1 MQIQK
6 RNDKEKTVKLEEDI
20 IKIRVEINEKGNRK
34 LNYSM
39 K

>member
-6 RNDKEKTVKLEEDI
+6 RNGKEKTVKLEEDI